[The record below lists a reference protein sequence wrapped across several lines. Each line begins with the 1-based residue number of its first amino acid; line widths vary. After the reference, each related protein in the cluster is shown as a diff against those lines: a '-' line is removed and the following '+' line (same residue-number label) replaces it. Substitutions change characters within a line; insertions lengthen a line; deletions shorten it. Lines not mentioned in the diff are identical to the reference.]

1 MAHGPRGPVRRVDQK
16 LTRSDG
22 SGAAYSGGHD
32 CNLSRVA
39 LDEAHHD
46 AIIAVVVCGLLLRC
60 AVSFKNR

>member
-1 MAHGPRGPVRRVDQK
+1 VRRVDQK
-16 LTRSDG
+16 LTRIDG

-32 CNLSRVA
+32 YNLSRVA